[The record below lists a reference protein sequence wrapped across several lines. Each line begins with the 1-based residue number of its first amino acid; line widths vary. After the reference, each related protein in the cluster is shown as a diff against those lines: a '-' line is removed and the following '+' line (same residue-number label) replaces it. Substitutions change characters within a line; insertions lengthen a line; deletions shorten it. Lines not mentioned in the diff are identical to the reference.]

1 MQRFK
6 ERNHRKILEN
16 DLSRILCNEIQV
28 ADEYFTLF
36 IARITWQAIKDNV
49 KTNKNNKRN
58 ISISRPMPNFVKVS
72 NLINYQKT

>member
-1 MQRFK
+1 M
-6 ERNHRKILEN
+6 
-16 DLSRILCNEIQV
+16 

-36 IARITWQAIKDNV
+36 VPRITWQAIKDNV

-72 NLINYQKT
+72 HLNNKRSVCFQKPRFWRAWD

>member
-1 MQRFK
+1 MK
-6 ERNHRKILEN
+6 ETTEKYWTTIY
-16 DLSRILCNEIQV
+16 RILFNEIQM

-36 IARITWQAIKDNV
+36 TRRITWQAIKDNV

-72 NLINYQKT
+72 R